1 MPDFVINQFNALKK
15 QADSKVWC
23 FPDTTKQ
30 IHDRKMAGQ
39 ERKPIRNRTKNADTF
54 LLTGGVW
61 VPRDLRRTGATLMRS
76 IKVAPAI
83 IERVLN
89 HVEPSKLIRTH
100 QNYGYAEEERDAW
113 NRIGRKLTESSRQTM

>member
-15 QADSKVWC
+15 QAGSKVWC

-39 ERKPIRNRTKNADTF
+39 ERKPVRNRAKNPDTF

-61 VPRDLRRTGATLMRS
+61 VSRDLRRRGVTLMRS
-76 IKVAPAI
+76 VKVAPAI

-89 HVEPSKLIRTH
+89 HVESSKLIRT
-100 QNYGYAEEERDAW
+100 Y
-113 NRIGRKLTESSRQTM
+113 

>member
-1 MPDFVINQFNALKK
+1 
-15 QADSKVWC
+15 
-23 FPDTTKQ
+23 
-30 IHDRKMAGQ
+30 MAGQ
-39 ERKPIRNRTKNADTF
+39 KRKPIRNRTRNADTF

-89 HVEPSKLIRTH
+89 HVEPSKLIRTY

-113 NRIGRKLTESSRQTM
+113 NRIGRKLTESSRQTV